1 MAWIVTDLSHI
12 VFQKIHTFTPDRQ
25 RFECRFSFNLLHEYC
40 D

>member
-25 RFECRFSFNLLHEYC
+25 YSCIRLVISLLNEYC